1 VQFDLSSVAAIRAQ
15 LTAHVLFGM
24 RTAAEAVAHNKLRAG
39 LTSLGIL
46 FGVASVIA
54 MLAIGRGAKQ
64 EILQQMQLLGS
75 NNIIITPLVE
85 QKEGEAEKEEP
96 GKKEVKRYTPGL
108 TYRDVEAIQR
118 MVPGVDVASAEIV
131 VNTTITREGRRR
143 SGKVV
148 GVDTTYFR
156 LTNESLS
163 EGSFFTPSQIERG
176 RPVAIIG
183 YGVRTRFFTT
193 QEPIGQAIKVGDS
206 WLTVIGVL
214 KDRRVSNETAQ
225 RLGIRDPNM
234 DVYVPVRTM
243 LLRYRDRAQ
252 LNKKDIEEA
261 ARGGGEGIIII
272 GGGQDNTQN
281 ETEEQR
287 AERTN
292 LNQLDRVIVRVQE
305 AQKVPAVAELLQR
318 MLQRRHNQVIDFEI
332 TVPELLLQQEQ
343 RTRTIFNIVLGAIAS
358 ISLIVGGIGIMNIM
372 LASVLERTREIGVRR
387 AMGATQKDILFQ
399 FLSEAVIISVAGGLA
414 GIITGGLLSFG
425 IERFADIRTLVSYI
439 SIAVAF
445 GVSFTVGLVFGI
457 VPAWRAAKA
466 DPVVSL
472 RYE

>member
-1 VQFDLSSVAAIRAQ
+1 MQRPSLATLRAQ

-24 RTAAEAVAHNKLRAG
+24 RTAAEALAHNKMRAG

-64 EILQQMQLLGS
+64 EILAQMALLGS
-75 NNIIITPLVE
+75 NNIVVTPLVE
-85 QKEGEAEKEEP
+85 QKEGEAKEEEEQ
-96 GKKEVKRYTPGL
+96 GKKDVKRYTPGL
-108 TYRDVEAIQR
+108 NYRDVEAIQR

-156 LTNESLS
+156 LTNEQLS
-163 EGSFFTPSQIERG
+163 EGSYFSPSQIERG

-193 QEPIGQAIKVGDS
+193 QDPVGQAIKVGDS
-206 WLTVIGVL
+206 WLTVVGVL
-214 KDRRVSNETAQ
+214 KDKRVSNETAQ

-252 LNKKDIEEA
+252 LNQKDVQEA
-261 ARGGGEGIIII
+261 SRGGGEGMIII
-272 GGGQDNTQN
+272 GGQQQAE

-292 LNQLDRVIVRVQE
+292 LNQLDRIIVRVKE
-305 AQKVPAVAELLQR
+305 ADKVPAVAELLQR

-332 TVPELLLQQEQ
+332 SVPELLLQQEQ

-399 FLSEAVIISVAGGLA
+399 FLSEAVLISVAGGLA
-414 GIITGGLLSFG
+414 GIIVGATLSGG
-425 IERFADIRTLVSYI
+425 IERFAGIRTLVSYI

-457 VPAWRAAKA
+457 VPAYRAAKA